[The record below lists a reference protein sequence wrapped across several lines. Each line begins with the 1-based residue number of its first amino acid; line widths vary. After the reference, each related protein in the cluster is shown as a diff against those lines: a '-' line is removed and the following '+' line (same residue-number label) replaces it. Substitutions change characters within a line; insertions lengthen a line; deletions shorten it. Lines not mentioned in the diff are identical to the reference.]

1 MAGFG
6 AEITVYFRKDLL
18 EYRDRPFSHASFKP
32 LIFLMCVYIYN
43 SS

>member
-6 AEITVYFRKDLL
+6 AEFIVYLCKDVL
-18 EYRDRPFSHASFKP
+18 EYRDRPLSRASFKP